1 MSIRK
6 GISDMAFYT
15 ETLRE
20 YVQRGNEFPESFR
33 LLNQTGYDFETLFY
47 EHYADR
53 EIGFETEELFA
64 LKLKKISDLYIP
76 EYVKIIENYDSVI
89 EALKAKSKKTESLTE
104 NGKIT
109 TRQFDLPIAGQTDG
123 INPSGIGETEPT
135 NTKTT
140 TTNDES
146 ADELTRKI
154 DWLMGQENNAVEQLL
169 EKFERCFMQ
178 VF

>member
-1 MSIRK
+1 
-6 GISDMAFYT
+6 MAFYT

-20 YVQRGNEFPESFR
+20 YVQRGNEFPESFQ
-33 LLNQTGYDFETLFY
+33 LIAKTGYDFSTLFY
-47 EHYADR
+47 EYYADR

-64 LKLKKISDLYIP
+64 LKLKKVADLYIP
-76 EYVKIIENYDSVI
+76 QYVKIIENYESVI
-89 EALKAKSKKTESLTE
+89 EALKAKTKKTENLTE

-109 TRQFDLPIAGQTDG
+109 TRQFDLPIAGETQG
-123 INPSGIGETEPT
+123 INPSGIGETDST
-135 NTKTT
+135 GNKTI

-154 DWLMGQENNAVEQLL
+154 DWLMSQEKNAIEQLL

>member
-1 MSIRK
+1 
-6 GISDMAFYT
+6 MAFYT

-20 YVQRGNEFPESFR
+20 YLNHGNELPESFG
-33 LLNQTGYDFETLFY
+33 LIAQTGYDFNAIFF
-47 EHYADR
+47 EHFADR

-64 LKLKKISDLYIP
+64 LKVKNVADLYISQ
-76 EYVKIIENYDSVI
+76 YVKIIENYESVI

-109 TRQFDLPIAGQTDG
+109 TRQFDLPIAGETTG

-135 NTKTT
+135 SAKTT
-140 TTNDES
+140 STNDES
-146 ADELTRKI
+146 ADELARKI
-154 DWLMGQENNAVEQLL
+154 DWLIGQEKNAIEQLL
-169 EKFERCFMQ
+169 DKFERCFMQ

>member
-1 MSIRK
+1 
-6 GISDMAFYT
+6 MAFYT

-33 LLNQTGYDFETLFY
+33 LLNRAGYDFSTIFY

-64 LKLKKISDLYIP
+64 LKVKKIADLYIP
-76 EYVKIIENYDSVI
+76 QYVNIVENYDSVI
-89 EALKAKSKKTESLTE
+89 EALKAKSKKSESLTE

-109 TRQFDLPIAGQTDG
+109 TRQFDLPIAGETQG

-135 NTKTT
+135 SAKTT

-146 ADELTRKI
+146 ADELARKI
-154 DWLMGQENNAVEQLL
+154 DWLLGQEKNAIEQLL
-169 EKFERCFMQ
+169 DKFERCFMQ

>member
-1 MSIRK
+1 
-6 GISDMAFYT
+6 MAFYT

-20 YVQRGNEFPESFR
+20 YLNHGNELPESFGLIAR
-33 LLNQTGYDFETLFY
+33 TGYDFNTLFY
-47 EHYADR
+47 EYYADR

-64 LKLKKISDLYIP
+64 LKVKKIADLYIP
-76 EYVKIIENYDSVI
+76 EYVKIIENYESVI

-109 TRQFDLPIAGQTDG
+109 TRQFDLPIAGATEG

-135 NTKTT
+135 SNKTT

-154 DWLMGQENNAVEQLL
+154 DWLLGQEKNAIEQLL

>member
-1 MSIRK
+1 
-6 GISDMAFYT
+6 MAFYT

-20 YVQRGNEFPESFR
+20 YVLRGNEFPDSFQ
-33 LLNQTGYDFETLFY
+33 LIAKTGYDFSELFY
-47 EHYADR
+47 EYYADR

-64 LKLKKISDLYIP
+64 LKLKKVADLYIP
-76 EYVKIIENYDSVI
+76 QYVKIIENYDSVI
-89 EALKAKSKKTESLTE
+89 EALKAKSKKSESLTE

-109 TRQFDLPIAGQTDG
+109 TRQFDLPIAGETQG
-123 INPSGIGETEPT
+123 INSSGIGETEPT
-135 NTKTT
+135 TAKTT
-140 TTNDES
+140 ATNDES

-154 DWLMGQENNAVEQLL
+154 DWLMGQEKNAIEQLL

>member
-1 MSIRK
+1 
-6 GISDMAFYT
+6 MAFYT

-20 YVQRGNEFPESFR
+20 YVLRGNEFPASFQ
-33 LLNQTGYDFETLFY
+33 LIAKTGYDFSELFY
-47 EHYADR
+47 EYYAVR

-64 LKLKKISDLYIP
+64 LKLKKIADLYIP
-76 EYVKIIENYDSVI
+76 DYVKIIENYDSVI

-109 TRQFDLPIAGQTDG
+109 TRQFDLPIAGETTN

-135 NTKTT
+135 STKTT
-140 TTNDES
+140 TTNDET

-154 DWLMGQENNAVEQLL
+154 DWLLGQEKNAIEQLL

>member
-1 MSIRK
+1 
-6 GISDMAFYT
+6 MAFYT
-15 ETLRE
+15 ETLRD
-20 YVQRGNEFPESFR
+20 YLNHGNELPESFGLISR
-33 LLNQTGYDFETLFY
+33 TGYDFNTLFY
-47 EHYADR
+47 EYYADR

-64 LKLKKISDLYIP
+64 LKVKKIADLYIP
-76 EYVKIIENYDSVI
+76 DYVKIIENYESVI

-109 TRQFDLPIAGQTDG
+109 TRQFDLPIAGETTG

-135 NTKTT
+135 NNKTT
-140 TTNDES
+140 TTNEES

-154 DWLMGQENNAVEQLL
+154 DWLMGQEKNAIEQLL

>member
-1 MSIRK
+1 MS
-6 GISDMAFYT
+6 FYT

-20 YVQRGNEFPESFR
+20 YVLRGNEFPDSFM
-33 LLNQTGYDFETLFY
+33 LINKTGYDFSALFY
-47 EHYADR
+47 EYYADR

-64 LKLKKISDLYIP
+64 LKVKKVADLYIP
-76 EYVKIIENYDSVI
+76 EYVKIIENYESVI

-109 TRQFDLPIAGQTDG
+109 TRQFDLPIAGVTEG

-135 NTKTT
+135 SSKTT
-140 TTNDES
+140 ATNDET
-146 ADELTRKI
+146 ADDLARKI
-154 DWLMGQENNAVEQLL
+154 DWLMGQEKNAIEQLL
-169 EKFERCFMQ
+169 EKFEPCFMQ